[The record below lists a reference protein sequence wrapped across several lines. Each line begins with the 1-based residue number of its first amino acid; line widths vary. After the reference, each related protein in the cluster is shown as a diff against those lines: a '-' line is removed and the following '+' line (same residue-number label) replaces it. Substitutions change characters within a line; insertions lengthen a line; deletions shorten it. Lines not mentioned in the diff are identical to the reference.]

1 MNRPVQGEAPS
12 PTRGLAGRLALVA
25 ALLVLT
31 PASTMA
37 QGQSLN
43 GTIDAVVI
51 GGSMSFN
58 TLQNLAFGTV
68 PRGVATTVLRNAA
81 GAAKVQVTG
90 SSNAFAQI
98 RFTLPSQLVN
108 IQALPGITMPISFAA
123 NSAGWN
129 RDNDDPGGGT
139 AFNPA
144 VGVNNA
150 RFGPPPRPYLWV
162 YLGGTVN
169 PAPAQAPGIYQG
181 SIVLT
186 ITYL

>member
-1 MNRPVQGEAPS
+1 MAGSATAPGMAFRAS
-12 PTRGLAGRLALVA
+12 ALALA
-25 ALLVLT
+25 ALVLGLT
-31 PASTMA
+31 PHVALA

-43 GTIDAVVI
+43 GTIDANVV
-51 GGSMSFN
+51 GGSITFN

-68 PRGVATTVLRNAA
+68 PRGVATTVLRNAP
-81 GAAKVQVTG
+81 GGAKVQVTG
-90 SSNAFAQI
+90 SANAFAQI
-98 RFTLPSQLVN
+98 RFTLPTQLPN
-108 IQALPGITMPISFAA
+108 IQGLPGITMPISFSAT
-123 NSAGWN
+123 SAGWN
-129 RDNDDPGGGT
+129 RDTDVPSGGT

-169 PAPAQAPGIYQG
+169 PSPAQAPGIYQG
-181 SIVLT
+181 SVVLT